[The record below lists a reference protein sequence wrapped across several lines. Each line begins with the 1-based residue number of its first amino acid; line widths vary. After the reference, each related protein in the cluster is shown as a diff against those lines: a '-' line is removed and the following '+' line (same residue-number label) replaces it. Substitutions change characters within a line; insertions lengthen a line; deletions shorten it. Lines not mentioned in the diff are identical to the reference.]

1 METERIRILM
11 VDDQSL
17 VRRGLAGL
25 LNRNS
30 DMEVVGEAENG
41 DQAVDMAIR
50 LNPDVILMD
59 VRMPIMDGVTATREL
74 AKRGVQAGV
83 IILTT
88 FDDEE
93 YIFEGLSAGAKG
105 YLLKDAEL
113 DELSRAIRTVA
124 KGDALLQPQVTAR
137 VLKEFSRLSQMAGS
151 RPKATSNTEHLTDR
165 ETEVLR
171 LMASGASNQDIA
183 EKLFIGLGTVKHH
196 VRAIFSKL
204 GARDR
209 VQAVLIA
216 QDSGL
221 V

>member
-1 METERIRILM
+1 MERARIRILM

-25 LNRNS
+25 LNRNP

-41 DQAVDMAIR
+41 EQAVEMASQVD
-50 LNPDVILMD
+50 PDVILMD
-59 VRMPIMDGVTATREL
+59 VRMPVMDGVTATREI
-74 AKRGVQAGV
+74 AKRGVKAGV

-124 KGDALLQPQVTAR
+124 NGDALLQPHVTAR
-137 VLKEFSRLSQMAGS
+137 VLKEFSRLSAMAGS
-151 RPKATSNTEHLTDR
+151 KPKPQSLTENLTER